1 MVFPIV
7 VLMVLLVVV
16 VVVVFH
22 DEIFVA
28 SVAVRFDA
36 IIGFVRKG
44 SFRSF
49 LNYLETKVY

>member
-7 VLMVLLVVV
+7 VLMVLLLLLF
-16 VVVVFH
+16 VVFH